1 MIPFRKIDL
10 FIQRLTLLVLLF
22 ILFIAGLSSYAWGLF
37 ILVIWQVI
45 SAGINTR
52 SFLITNCKKM
62 IRLFWI
68 FLFFDGVLLVLA
80 ASLPLTSPGQAERA
94 LTMIA
99 LAGAQGI
106 VIYYLFIYQR
116 AVRVLEFKKE
126 IKGVLKS

>member
-1 MIPFRKIDL
+1 MIPFRTIDL
-10 FIQRLTLLVLLF
+10 YIQRLTSMALLF
-22 ILFIAGLSSYAWGLF
+22 TLYSAGLSSYAWGLYML
-37 ILVIWQVI
+37 IIWQVI
-45 SAGINTR
+45 SAAINTR

-68 FLFFDGVLLVLA
+68 FLFFDGVLLALA
-80 ASLPLTSPGQAERA
+80 ASLPMTGPGQPEQA